1 MSAISDLQPDAMM
14 ETEQRERR
22 PSGPRG
28 FDPSPYLRQLRGRG
42 GQTDYLDV
50 KHRLLWLRTEH
61 PDAEI
66 VTELVRLDDQL
77 AVFQAHV
84 RLQGGGVA
92 TGHGSETATDFSDYI
107 EKAETKALGR
117 ALNALGFGAQFAEND
132 HDDPRAVQPRTPQP
146 RQQPRPSSSAPS
158 PRGTG
163 QEWTLFWEWAK
174 ASGFPDK
181 SEIERV
187 IGRPMAGL
195 SPSELQSLLAPRAQQ
210 LAATA

>member
-1 MSAISDLQPDAMM
+1 MSAISEHQPDPT
-14 ETEQRERR
+14 TEPEQPERR
-22 PSGPRG
+22 ALGPRG
-28 FDPSPYLRQLRGRG
+28 FDPSPYVRQLRGRG

-77 AVFQAHV
+77 AVFLAHV
-84 RLQGGGVA
+84 RLPGGGLA

-132 HDDPRAVQPRTPQP
+132 HDDARAAA
-146 RQQPRPSSSAPS
+146 PSSSQTRQRPPASAPS
-158 PRGTG
+158 RRGNG

-174 ASGFPDK
+174 ASGFPDQG
-181 SEIERV
+181 EVERV
-187 IGRPMAGL
+187 IGRSMAGL
-195 SPSELQSLLAPRAQQ
+195 SPSELQSLLAPRVQQ